1 MENKILLSGIEIV
14 SSLNDMRCDC
24 KETESTSLLRRAN
37 KRTFGFIKWRMSTSM
52 SGLNV
57 SDIVKWNLRTSSNY
71 FGCILFI
78 LFIHQLRNILWN
90 VHSIS

>member
-52 SGLNV
+52 SGLNIC
-57 SDIVKWNLRTSSNY
+57 DIVKWNLQTSLNY
-71 FGCILFI
+71 FVAYSLFF
-78 LFIHQLRNILWN
+78 LFSSLEIYLEM
-90 VHSIS
+90 